1 MAKKLIVKINM
12 FSINQSIYTID
23 ENSKIKIISDI
34 PLNKLSEYVY
44 DITSS
49 EDIEEIELDGPEAYI
64 QKYGFDILENLS
76 QNYSD
81 RKVKVK
87 LNGEVFN

>member
-49 EDIEEIELDGPEAYI
+49 EDIEEIELDGPETYI

>member
-34 PLNKLSEYVY
+34 PLDKLSDYIY
-44 DITSS
+44 SITGSD
-49 EDIEEIELDGPEAYI
+49 EIEEIELDGPEAYI

-76 QNYSD
+76 QNYSN